1 MVVEK
6 IWKIE
11 PGVSSEFR
19 NQFPEINPV
28 ILQLLYNR
36 GLTDQKLI
44 DEFLNPDYGQDLHDP
59 SLLKDMASTVGRI
72 VRAADKREKIA
83 IFGDYDVDGIT
94 ASVILAETFKK
105 LGISGLVYI
114 PDRKKEGYG
123 LNKKAIKWLQAK
135 HINLIITV
143 DCGISNIDEVNY
155 AKELGMEVIITDHHH
170 CPDVLPQAFSIINPR
185 QKDDGYPFEELT
197 AAGIVFKLV
206 QALET
211 SSNTE
216 LEPGF
221 GKKFLDLVALG
232 TVADVAKI
240 LGENRTLVRYG
251 LEVLGKSE
259 RLGIQKLIQV
269 SRIRPENLATYAI
282 GYQLG
287 PRLNAAGRMDHANQ
301 AYYLLT
307 TKLESEAESLAKKL
321 DAMNRQR
328 QVQVEKIIKQA
339 KERIGEIDENEKII
353 IEKDKFWSIGI
364 CGLLAGK
371 LKDEFARPVIASEEG
386 EKEIRGSARSTPLF
400 NIIEAIEKCQDILV
414 DCGGHS
420 QAAGFVVKKENY
432 KELKERLE
440 KIADEKLKPGDL
452 KDILEI
458 DMEINP
464 ENVDWDLFSEL
475 EKFKPFGESNPHP
488 RFLLKNLEIIET
500 RPVGNNNKHLKMK
513 LGSDKKY
520 WSAIGFDLGELSQT
534 LRIGGRIDV
543 VCTVDIDEWN
553 GARELQ
559 LNLLDVKKKS

>member
-72 VRAADKREKIA
+72 VRAVDKKEKIA

-143 DCGISNIDEVNY
+143 DCGISNIDEVKY
-155 AKELGMEVIITDHHH
+155 AEELGMEVIITDHHH
-170 CPDVLPQAFSIINPR
+170 CPDVLPQAFSIINPK
-185 QKDDGYPFEELT
+185 QKDDEYPFKELA

-206 QALET
+206 QALGI

-216 LEPGF
+216 LESGF
-221 GKKFLDLVALG
+221 EKRFLDLVALG
-232 TVADVAKI
+232 TIADVAKI

-251 LEVLGKSE
+251 LGILGKSE

-269 SRIRPENLATYAI
+269 SRIRQENLTTYSI

-287 PRLNAAGRMDHANQ
+287 PRLNAAGRMDHASQ

-307 TKLESEAESLAKKL
+307 TKSEDEAEDLAKKL

-328 QVQVEKIIKQA
+328 QAQVEKIIKQA
-339 KERIGEIDENEKII
+339 KKRIGKVGENRKII
-353 IEKDKFWSIGI
+353 IEKDKSWSIGI
-364 CGLLAGK
+364 CGLVAGK
-371 LKDEFARPVIASEEG
+371 FKDEFARPVIASEEG

-414 DCGGHS
+414 NCGGHS
-420 QAAGFVVKKENY
+420 QAAGFVVKNENY
-432 KELKERLE
+432 EEFKERLE
-440 KIADEKLKPGDL
+440 KIADERLKPGDL

-458 DMEINP
+458 DMEISP

-475 EKFKPFGESNPHP
+475 EKFEPFGESNPHP

-500 RPVGNNNKHLKMK
+500 RPVGNNNKHLKMRLK
-513 LGSDKKY
+513 SQKKH
-520 WSAIGFDLGELSQT
+520 WPAIGFDLGELSQT
-534 LRIGGRIDV
+534 LGIGDRIDV
-543 VCTVDIDEWN
+543 VCTIDVDEWN